1 MDVEER
7 FPLTWRYQ
15 PFVDDRGWVTED
27 VTAYIQRMQSGP
39 LPNWPEEPLREW
51 LHRYHGYDLENYAD
65 LNFERFRFSKEI
77 WDTAQIPGREA
88 FRIEKFCDSFQDIE
102 TRAAQNSYDWLAHFM
117 LREGTWNTPVILLN
131 NRPQLKSAD
140 GASLKTPYHLLE
152 GHRRLSFLQGLKRLE
167 KAKNKHEVLLVD
179 IDF

>member
-1 MDVEER
+1 MVVEER

-27 VTAYIQRMQSGP
+27 VTAYVQRMQSGP

-51 LHRYHGYDLENYAD
+51 LHRHHGHDLENYAD

-88 FRIEKFCDSFQDIE
+88 FRIETFCDSFQDIE
-102 TRAAQNSYDWLAHFM
+102 TRAAENSYDWLAHFM
-117 LREGTWNTPVILLN
+117 LREG
-131 NRPQLKSAD
+131 
-140 GASLKTPYHLLE
+140 
-152 GHRRLSFLQGLKRLE
+152 
-167 KAKNKHEVLLVD
+167 
-179 IDF
+179 